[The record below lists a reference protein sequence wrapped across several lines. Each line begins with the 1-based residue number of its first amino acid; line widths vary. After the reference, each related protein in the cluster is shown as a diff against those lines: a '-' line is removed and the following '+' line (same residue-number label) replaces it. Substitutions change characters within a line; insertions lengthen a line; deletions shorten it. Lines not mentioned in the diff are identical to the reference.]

1 MQVIIIDNN
10 FILNPLK
17 DKTRKGNCLIVSGS
31 AHSNQDLI
39 IDLCEGCHVGYGTA
53 IPK

>member
-1 MQVIIIDNN
+1 MHAIIIDNN

-17 DKTRKGNCLIVSGS
+17 DKTRRRNCLIILGS
-31 AHSNQDLI
+31 ADSNQDLS
-39 IDLCEGCHVGYGTA
+39 IDLCEGCHVGYSTT